1 MRSIVMIA
9 GALVL
14 AASTAHAQS
23 NRVRAQSNPVR
34 AKSDRVRF
42 VVNGSAQIAPG
53 SFGQR
58 FTLTRN
64 VEAAPVTTE
73 LSLAASGVFEAG
85 ARVRVDRRLSV
96 GVLGF
101 VTSGTASGTLDARL
115 PHPLYFNQPRE
126 ITGDLSGLTRKERGV
141 HLELALPLR
150 VTARGELTLLGGP
163 SYFHVEQ
170 ALITDLTYSDS
181 YPYDTATLDDTTSTV
196 AKKAGL
202 GFNIGAELTRRVSR
216 SARVALLGRY
226 SRGTLRLSAAAGN
239 EVELHAGGIQ
249 IGVGLRFSF

>member
-1 MRSIVMIA
+1 MIA

-85 ARVRVDRRLSV
+85 ARVRVARRLSV

-101 VTSGTASGTLDARL
+101 V
-115 PHPLYFNQPRE
+115 
-126 ITGDLSGLTRKERGV
+126 IV
-141 HLELALPLR
+141 
-150 VTARGELTLLGGP
+150 
-163 SYFHVEQ
+163 
-170 ALITDLTYSDS
+170 
-181 YPYDTATLDDTTSTV
+181 
-196 AKKAGL
+196 
-202 GFNIGAELTRRVSR
+202 
-216 SARVALLGRY
+216 
-226 SRGTLRLSAAAGN
+226 AAG
-239 EVELHAGGIQ
+239 GGA
-249 IGVGLRFSF
+249 